1 MLGLLSNSERL
12 PSSAGETL
20 PQHGP
25 GANRVLV
32 RFDSKTVAMEVD
44 IR

>member
-1 MLGLLSNSERL
+1 MPGILSNNERL

-32 RFDSKTVAMEVD
+32 RFDSKTVVMEVC